1 MREIGI
7 LELIH
12 SDVFKNV
19 PIPSP
24 GKYMYYVSFIDDFL
38 RNTWIDFRR
47 NEYEVFD
54 KFE

>member
-1 MREIGI
+1 MRENGI

-12 SDVFKNV
+12 SGVFKHV
-19 PIPSP
+19 PIPSSC
-24 GKYMYYVSFIDDFL
+24 KYMYYVSFIDDFL
-38 RNTWIDFRR
+38 RNTWIDFMR